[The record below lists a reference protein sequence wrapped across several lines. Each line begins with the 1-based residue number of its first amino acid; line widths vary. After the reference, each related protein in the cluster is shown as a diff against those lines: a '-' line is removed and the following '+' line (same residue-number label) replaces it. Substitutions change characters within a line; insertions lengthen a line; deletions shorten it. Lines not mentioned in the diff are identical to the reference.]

1 MLLGILRAAAALAYI
16 PARQR
21 NRSWHRVVDADGRL
35 FTDIVAERKLRPMTL
50 RPR

>member
-21 NRSWHRVVDADGRL
+21 SRPWRRVVDADFRAL
-35 FTDIVAERKLRPMTL
+35 TDIVAERKLQPMTL